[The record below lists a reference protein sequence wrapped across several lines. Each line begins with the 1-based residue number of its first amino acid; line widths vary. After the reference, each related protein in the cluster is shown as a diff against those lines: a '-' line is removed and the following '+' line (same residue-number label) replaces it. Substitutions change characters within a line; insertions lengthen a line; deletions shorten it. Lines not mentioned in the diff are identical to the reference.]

1 MLWLEGNGFNKIQGL
16 THQTQLRTL
25 YLHENIIEKI
35 EGLETLKDL
44 DLINL
49 SNNFITKIENLH
61 YCPNLTTLNIAHNRL
76 STKAD
81 IEHVL
86 LLTKLQTLDLQHNK
100 LKDTSVIDVL
110 EAMPDLRVVY
120 LMGNPF
126 IKDIPHYRK
135 VVIGRCKYLRY
146 LDDRPVFEEERRRVD
161 KWYEAFVNQN
171 LEAAIEAEQ
180 QELVM
185 IRKEKADAEERN
197 FKAFE
202 ELMKRGQQI
211 RRERE
216 ASSSG
221 ALQSVNVNTFSG
233 EPVIDVPE
241 SDVVRESRERRWGK
255 DQPESIFD
263 LATLATERELKLA
276 TAPVP
281 SESHKEPSLNNLED
295 SPSSI
300 PTVGDEVAEPHKL
313 KGKFLGLLDEAM
325 KEVSLCEAATLALD

>member
-16 THQTQLRTL
+16 THQTHLRTL

-35 EGLETLKDL
+35 EGLEALNDL

-49 SNNFITKIENLH
+49 SNNFITTIENLQC
-61 YCPNLTTLNIAHNRL
+61 CPNLTTLNIAHNRL

-81 IEHVL
+81 IEHIL

-100 LKDTSVIDVL
+100 LNDTAVIDIL

-120 LMGNPF
+120 LMGNPL

-135 VVIGRCKYLRY
+135 VVIGRCKHLRY

-161 KWYEAFVNQN
+161 KWYEAFVSEG
-171 LEAAIEAEQ
+171 LEAAIETERN
-180 QELVM
+180 ELVI
-185 IRKEKADAEERN
+185 IRKEKEDAEERN

-216 ASSSG
+216 A
-221 ALQSVNVNTFSG
+221 AQAAPLQSVDVNVFSG
-233 EPVIDVPE
+233 EPIVVVPE
-241 SDVVRESRERRWGK
+241 SEVVRESRERRWG
-255 DQPESIFD
+255 QPESIFEMD
-263 LATLATERELKLA
+263 SLSSERDVMPETVTL
-276 TAPVP
+276 P
-281 SESHKEPSLNNLED
+281 SEN
-295 SPSSI
+295 SSQI
-300 PTVGDEVAEPHKL
+300 TSESAETTGDRDDGEELSKPR
-313 KGKFLGLLDEAM
+313 GRFLGLLDEVM
-325 KEVSLCEAATLALD
+325 KEAPVCEATTLALD